1 MAAENRNPASNRAG
15 RKLTGAVVKRYRKRD
30 RQHLYGLRLRAYGE
44 RYWIPLGSE
53 REGWND
59 IRAADRRDEIAALIR
74 RGVWRPP
81 NTFELNPREKN
92 PGFHEF
98 ASDWLT
104 RYRRTVDASTADKAE
119 YLLSNHLLPY
129 LHTYRLDEIDYGVL
143 SAYLAHKLER
153 NEEIAAARTAGVILS
168 DRAGRPRRP
177 LSPRTINMTLD
188 LTARIFKDAVKRGL
202 LQSNPATDRDLRL
215 KVIQRKGNFL
225 EADELLALIDAAS
238 DIDQPISN
246 QTLARAE
253 LARRMRQDNRTWTEI
268 AAELKV
274 AQSTA
279 IWLAG
284 RYRNIGRANVRRA
297 ILATLGCAGLR
308 NTEACDL
315 NVGDLDFA
323 HGVIHVRDAKTE
335 AGIRQ
340 VNMTPWLHD
349 ELLAYRATRPDA
361 EPDEPAF
368 PTRNGARR
376 DLRNVNRRVIAP
388 AVAAA
393 NALRA
398 DGRKAPLPTAI
409 TAHTFRRTFITLM
422 LEAGAPVPYVQGQV
436 GHEDP
441 TTTLAIYAQVLKRR
455 DRQRHGEA
463 FDALM
468 SDAVPSAGSSMVQR
482 NSDQP
487 EGPHALDIPSDP
499 GRFGHRNP

>member
-1 MAAENRNPASNRAG
+1 M
-15 RKLTGAVVKRYRKRD
+15 
-30 RQHLYGLRLRAYGE
+30 
-44 RYWIPLGSE
+44 
-53 REGWND
+53 
-59 IRAADRRDEIAALIR
+59 
-74 RGVWRPP
+74 
-81 NTFELNPREKN
+81 
-92 PGFHEF
+92 
-98 ASDWLT
+98 
-104 RYRRTVDASTADKAE
+104 
-119 YLLSNHLLPY
+119 
-129 LHTYRLDEIDYGVL
+129 
-143 SAYLAHKLER
+143 
-153 NEEIAAARTAGVILS
+153 
-168 DRAGRPRRP
+168 
-177 LSPRTINMTLD
+177 
-188 LTARIFKDAVKRGL
+188 
-202 LQSNPATDRDLRL
+202 
-215 KVIQRKGNFL
+215 
-225 EADELLALIDAAS
+225 
-238 DIDQPISN
+238 
-246 QTLARAE
+246 
-253 LARRMRQDNRTWTEI
+253 
-268 AAELKV
+268 
-274 AQSTA
+274 
-279 IWLAG
+279 
-284 RYRNIGRANVRRA
+284 
-297 ILATLGCAGLR
+297 
-308 NTEACDL
+308 
-315 NVGDLDFA
+315 
-323 HGVIHVRDAKTE
+323 IHVRDAKTE
-335 AGIRQ
+335 AGIRK

-398 DGRKAPLPTAI
+398 DRREAPLPSAI